1 MDLKFS
7 SKSKDAVA
15 VRLKSISSTRNWNA
29 LAAFCS
35 QEQNLSVLS
44 FKLLVN
50 MYKCM
55 KKQQQV
61 PKAVACVENMIF
73 KHKVIPQH
81 IKTAKDAREWNKN
94 LRRFMQFFGKA
105 EADTNEMA
113 GKLLYE
119 WWQCFEEEHPDKY
132 SIFDV
137 ALKSTVL
144 TADTWKG
151 IFPIQQLLQDSSEE
165 MLLHCGE
172 IKTLVETGKSYYVI
186 HFLNKFDMS
195 IAAPEVKNV
204 ICHWAAQIPA
214 QDMQNYLET
223 AIGLPNNPV
232 NFRIFAIHPLGLDF
246 LMQADCF
253 GAIALMENQ
262 FKAVVKDYPQEFE
275 RFAARKRYSDCLAD
289 ALDEAI

>member
-105 EADTNEMA
+105 EADTN
-113 GKLLYE
+113 
-119 WWQCFEEEHPDKY
+119 CFTNGGN
-132 SIFDV
+132 
-137 ALKSTVL
+137 ALKKNIRINIVFL
-144 TADTWKG
+144 TWRSN
-151 IFPIQQLLQDSSEE
+151 L
-165 MLLHCGE
+165 
-172 IKTLVETGKSYYVI
+172 
-186 HFLNKFDMS
+186 
-195 IAAPEVKNV
+195 
-204 ICHWAAQIPA
+204 
-214 QDMQNYLET
+214 
-223 AIGLPNNPV
+223 
-232 NFRIFAIHPLGLDF
+232 
-246 LMQADCF
+246 
-253 GAIALMENQ
+253 
-262 FKAVVKDYPQEFE
+262 
-275 RFAARKRYSDCLAD
+275 RF
-289 ALDEAI
+289 